1 MNLTGGGVAV
11 RRIGVDVVKVE
22 RLMQALGRFGS
33 RMENR
38 LFTEAEL
45 ESAFASLAPLQA
57 GALIV
62 AGDPFF
68 FTRGE
73 QLVALASHYRIPA
86 IYGFREFATVSGLI
100 SYGASLTA
108 SYRQSRVYAGK
119 ILQGTKPAELPIQQ
133 PTTFELVIN
142 LKTAKALGL
151 TVPQSLLA
159 RADEVIE

>member
-1 MNLTGGGVAV
+1 MSRNIGDAQEATRAKGV
-11 RRIGVDVVKVE
+11 
-22 RLMQALGRFGS
+22 RLQVLKAA
-33 RMENR
+33 
-38 LFTEAEL
+38 TEAEI

-73 QLVALASHYRIPA
+73 QLVALASHHRIPA

-108 SYRQSRVYAGK
+108 SYRQSGVYAGK